1 MGLSFTEENYIKQI
15 YRLSKPGVPVTT
27 NAIANCIQTKASSVT
42 DMLDKLAVK
51 KLVEYE
57 KYKGVSL
64 TTLGKKTA
72 LLIVRKHRLWEVFL
86 VQKLGFTWDK
96 VHEIAEQLE
105 HIQSDELID
114 KLDAFLGHPKFDP
127 HGEPIPDAQGKV
139 KNQKLKL
146 LSECVTGS
154 QCTIT
159 EVNDDSASFLQHL
172 DKTGLKLGHELEIA
186 EVVDYDKSLSVVIN
200 GKKNIFISQHIAKN
214 ILVTLK

>member
-1 MGLSFTEENYIKQI
+1 MGLSFTEENYLKQI
-15 YRLSKPGVPVTT
+15 YRLSKPGQPVST

-51 KLVEYE
+51 KLIEYE

-64 TTLGKKTA
+64 TVFGKKTA
-72 LLIVRKHRLWEVFL
+72 LSIVRKHRLWEVFL
-86 VQKLGFTWDK
+86 VEKLGFTWDK

-114 KLDAFLGHPKFDP
+114 KLDAFLGRPKFDP

-146 LSECVTGS
+146 LSECS
-154 QCTIT
+154 ANIHFIMA
-159 EVNDDSASFLQHL
+159 EVNDDSAAFLQHL
-172 DKTGLKLGHELEIA
+172 DKTGLKLGNELVVTEI
-186 EVVDYDKSLSVVIN
+186 VDYDKSLHVLVN
-200 GKKNIFISQHIAKN
+200 GKKNIVISNNIAKN
-214 ILVTLK
+214 IFVTVK